1 MAPQLQREIVSQRVA
16 ERLAE
21 AERHRK
27 VRRSKETRRP
37 VRPAPE
43 A

>member
-1 MAPQLQREIVSQRVA
+1 MAPELKREIVTQRVA

-21 AERHRK
+21 VERHRK
-27 VRRSKETRRP
+27 ARRSKETRRP
-37 VRPAPE
+37 VRPASG